1 MSTLTKHPNPPVPP
15 SSPQRQS
22 PLRRAIATVR
32 NTWRSLTSMKT
43 ALVLL
48 FLLAVA
54 AMPGALLPQRDIDG
68 AATAKYIADHGTVGE
83 IMDKLQLF
91 DVFKSVWFTAVYAL
105 LFVSLVGCILP
116 RLFEHVRALR
126 TAPVNTPRN
135 LSRLPRHTI
144 RESDED
150 PETAARTVLA
160 GLRGWRK
167 ISRVETAAEAG
178 TNGGATVTVSAEKG
192 YLREAGNLLFHAS
205 LLGILVAIG
214 VGQQFGYEGSRIVI
228 AGDEG
233 FCNTSSNYDNFR
245 AGNLVDGT
253 GLAPFCIKADAVN
266 ATFLPNAQ
274 PDMFSTN
281 ASYQDRDGLR
291 DGTWK
296 KFTIEVN
303 KPLRMEGVRVYMLGH
318 GYAGTFTVTYPG
330 GQTRTQTMQFA
341 PQDKV
346 YFLSSGA
353 LRFDPPAELYKTE
366 DERRT
371 KQIGIEGL
379 LAPTKQLNG
388 SLLTSRFPAPNDPAV
403 AIDVYEGD
411 TGLDSGKPQ
420 NIFSLSRDQI
430 DSGRLEKKAR
440 VNLDVGQSTTL
451 EDGTQVRFDGVT
463 NFAALQVSH
472 NPAQNWTLLFAI
484 GMLGGLIVS
493 LTVKRRRVFV
503 RLTPREGGGT
513 VMEIAGLARTDQ
525 AGWNE
530 DFDALADRLVGRN
543 GEKVA

>member
-1 MSTLTKHPNPPVPP
+1 MSTPVK
-15 SSPQRQS
+15 QS
-22 PLRRAIATVR
+22 LPRRAWATVR

-54 AMPGALLPQRDIDG
+54 AMPGALLPQRDID
-68 AATAKYIADHGTVGE
+68 AQATAKWIDDHATIGP
-83 IMDKLQLF
+83 ILDKVQAF
-91 DVFKSVWFTAVYAL
+91 DVFRSVWFTSIYVL
-105 LFVSLVGCILP
+105 LFVSLVGCIVP

-126 TAPVNTPRN
+126 TPPVSVPRN
-135 LSRLPRHTI
+135 LSRLPRHTR
-144 RESDED
+144 RESAEAPD
-150 PETAARTVLA
+150 AAAATVLT
-160 GLRGWRK
+160 GLRGWRR
-167 ISRVETAAEAG
+167 ISRPGGPNDPAG
-178 TNGGATVTVSAEKG
+178 TVTVSAEKG
-192 YLREAGNLLFHAS
+192 YLREAGNLLFHIS

-214 VGQQFGYEGSRIVI
+214 VGQQYGYEGSRIVI
-228 AGDEG
+228 EGDGG
-233 FCNTSSNYDNFR
+233 FCNSSSNYDSFR

-253 GLAPFCIKADAVN
+253 GLAPFCLRADDVQ

-274 PDMFSTN
+274 PDMFRTM
-281 ASYQDRDGLR
+281 ASYQDREGLR
-291 DGTWK
+291 TDTWK
-296 KFTIEVN
+296 QYAIEVN

-353 LRFDPPAELYKTE
+353 LRFDPPPELYRTE

-379 LAPTKQLNG
+379 LAPTKQLDG
-388 SLLTSRFPAPNDPAV
+388 SLLTSKFPAPNDPAV
-403 AIDVYEGD
+403 AVDIYEGD
-411 TGLDSGKPQ
+411 TGLDTGKPQ

-440 VNLDVGQSTTL
+440 VNLTVGQSTTL
-451 EDGTQVRFDGVT
+451 EDGTRVRFDGVKS
-463 NFAALQVSH
+463 FAALQVSH
-472 NPAQNWTLLFAI
+472 NPAQNWTLVFAI
-484 GMLGGLIVS
+484 GMLAGLVVS
-493 LTVKRRRVFV
+493 LTVKRRRVFA
-503 RLTPREGGGT
+503 RLTPRDDGGT

-530 DFDALADRLVGRN
+530 DFEALADRLAGPN
-543 GEKVA
+543 GEKVTQ

>member
-1 MSTLTKHPNPPVPP
+1 MSTPVK
-15 SSPQRQS
+15 QS
-22 PLRRAIATVR
+22 LPHRVIAVIR

-54 AMPGALLPQRDIDG
+54 AMPGALLPQRDVDS
-68 AATAKYIADHGTVGE
+68 AATAKWIADHGSLGE
-83 IMDKLQLF
+83 FMDKLQLF
-91 DVFKSVWFTAVYAL
+91 GVFKSVWFTAVYAL
-105 LFVSLVGCILP
+105 LFVSLVGCIVP
-116 RLFEHVRALR
+116 RVFEHFRALR
-126 TAPVNTPRN
+126 TPPVPTPRN
-135 LSRLPRHTI
+135 LSRLPRHTT

-150 PETAARTVLA
+150 PEAAARTALGA
-160 GLRGWRK
+160 LRGWRR
-167 ISRVETAAEAG
+167 ISRPGGTAEPDG
-178 TNGGATVTVSAEKG
+178 TVTVSAEKG
-192 YLREAGNLLFHAS
+192 YLREAGNLVFHIS

-214 VGQQFGYEGSRIVI
+214 VGQQFSYEGSRIVI

-233 FCNTSSNYDNFR
+233 FCNSSSNYDNFR

-253 GLAPFCIKADAVN
+253 GLAPFCLKADQVQ
-266 ATFLPNAQ
+266 ATFLPNKQ
-274 PDMFSTN
+274 PDMFRTL

-291 DGTWK
+291 DDTWK
-296 KFTIEVN
+296 QYAIEVN

-318 GYAGTFTVTYPG
+318 GYAGTFSVTYPNG
-330 GQTRTQTMQFA
+330 AVRTQTMQFA

-346 YFLSSGA
+346 NFLSSGA
-353 LRFDPPAELYKTE
+353 LRFDPPAELYPSE

-379 LAPTKQLNG
+379 LAPTKQLDG
-388 SLLTSRFPAPNDPAV
+388 TLLTSRFPAPNDPAV
-403 AIDVYEGD
+403 AVDIYQGD
-411 TGLDSGKPQ
+411 TGLDTGKPQ

-430 DSGRLEKKAR
+430 DAKRLEKKAR
-440 VNLDVGQSTTL
+440 VNLSVGQSTTL
-451 EDGTQVRFDGVT
+451 EDGTRVRFDGVT

-472 NPAQNWTLLFAI
+472 NPAQNWTLIFAI

-503 RLTPREGGGT
+503 RLTPRADGGT

-530 DFDALADRLVGRN
+530 DFEALADRVAGGH
-543 GEKVA
+543 GEKANR

>member
-1 MSTLTKHPNPPVPP
+1 MTTPVK
-15 SSPQRQS
+15 QS
-22 PLRRAIATVR
+22 LPRRALAAVR

-54 AMPGALLPQRDIDG
+54 AMPGALLPQRDVDS
-68 AATAKYIADHGTVGE
+68 AATAKWIDDHGTLGE
-83 IMDKLQLF
+83 LLDKLQF
-91 DVFKSVWFTAVYAL
+91 FGVFKSVWFTAIYAL
-105 LFVSLVGCILP
+105 LFVSLVGCIVP
-116 RLFEHVRALR
+116 RCFEHFRALR
-126 TAPVNTPRN
+126 TPPVATPRN
-135 LSRLPRHTI
+135 LSRLPRHTT
-144 RESDED
+144 RESDQD
-150 PETAARTVLA
+150 PEAAAQTVLG

-167 ISRVETAAEAG
+167 ISRTGGRGEAEG
-178 TNGGATVTVSAEKG
+178 TVTVSAEKG
-192 YLREAGNLLFHAS
+192 YLREAGNLVFHIS
-205 LLGILVAIG
+205 LVGILIAIG
-214 VGQQFGYEGSRIVI
+214 VGQQFSYEGSRIVI

-253 GLAPFCIKADAVN
+253 GLAPFCLKADEVQ

-274 PDMFSTN
+274 PDMFRTM
-281 ASYQDRDGLR
+281 ASYQDREGLR

-296 KFTIEVN
+296 NYAIEVN

-318 GYAGTFTVTYPG
+318 GYAGTFSVTYPNG
-330 GQTRTQTMQFA
+330 AVRKQTMQFA
-341 PQDKV
+341 PQDKIN
-346 YFLSSGA
+346 FLSSGA
-353 LRFDPPAELYKTE
+353 LRFDPPADLYRTE

-379 LAPTKQLNG
+379 LAPTKQLDG
-388 SLLTSRFPAPNDPAV
+388 TLLTSRFPAPNDPAV
-403 AIDVYEGD
+403 AVDIYQGD
-411 TGLDSGKPQ
+411 TGLDTGKPQ

-430 DSGRLEKKAR
+430 DSKRLEKKAR
-440 VNLDVGQSTTL
+440 VNLSVGQSTTL

-472 NPAQNWTLLFAI
+472 NPAQNWTLIFAI

-525 AGWNE
+525 AGWTE
-530 DFDALADRLVGRN
+530 DFEALADRLVGPD

>member
-1 MSTLTKHPNPPVPP
+1 MSTPVK
-15 SSPQRQS
+15 QS
-22 PLRRAIATVR
+22 PLRRALAAVR

-54 AMPGALLPQRDIDG
+54 AMPGALLPQRDVDS
-68 AATAKYIADHGTVGE
+68 AATAKWIDDHGTLGE
-83 IMDKLQLF
+83 IMDKLQF
-91 DVFKSVWFTAVYAL
+91 FGVFKSVWFTSIYAL

-116 RLFEHVRALR
+116 RTVEHFRALR
-126 TAPVNTPRN
+126 TSPVATPRN
-135 LSRLPRHTI
+135 LSRLPRHTT

-150 PETAARTVLA
+150 PEAAAQTVLA

-167 ISRVETAAEAG
+167 IARP
-178 TNGGATVTVSAEKG
+178 GGANEAEGTVTVSAEKG
-192 YLREAGNLLFHAS
+192 YLREAGNLIFHIS
-205 LLGILVAIG
+205 LVGILIAIG
-214 VGQQFGYEGSRIVI
+214 VGQQFSYEGSRIVI
-228 AGDEG
+228 AGDDG

-253 GLAPFCIKADAVN
+253 GLAPFCLKADEVQ

-274 PDMFSTN
+274 PDMFRTL
-281 ASYQDRDGLR
+281 ASYQDGEGLR
-291 DGTWK
+291 DDTWK
-296 KFTIEVN
+296 KYDIEVN
-303 KPLRMEGVRVYMLGH
+303 KPLRMDGVRIYMLGH
-318 GYAGTFTVTYPG
+318 GYAGTFTVTYPNG
-330 GQTRTQTMQFA
+330 AVRTQTMQFA
-341 PQDKV
+341 PQDKIN
-346 YFLSSGA
+346 FLSSGA
-353 LRFDPPAELYKTE
+353 LRFDPPAELYRTE

-379 LAPTKQLNG
+379 LAPTKQLDG
-388 SLLTSRFPAPNDPAV
+388 TLLTSRFPAPNDPAV
-403 AIDVYEGD
+403 AVDIYEGD
-411 TGLDSGKPQ
+411 TGLDTGKPQ

-430 DSGRLEKKAR
+430 DSGRLSKKAR
-440 VNLDVGQSTTL
+440 VNLSVGQSTTI

-472 NPAQNWTLLFAI
+472 NPAQNWTLVFAI

-493 LTVKRRRVFV
+493 LTVRRRRVFV

-525 AGWNE
+525 AGWTE
-530 DFDALADRLVGRN
+530 DFEALADRLVGPD

>member
-1 MSTLTKHPNPPVPP
+1 MSTPVK
-15 SSPQRQS
+15 QS
-22 PLRRAIATVR
+22 FPRRVIATIR

-54 AMPGALLPQRDIDG
+54 AMPGALLPQRDVDS
-68 AATAKYIADHGTVGE
+68 AATAKWIDDHGTLGE
-83 IMDKLQLF
+83 IMDKLQF
-91 DVFKSVWFTAVYAL
+91 FGVFKSVWFTSIYAL
-105 LFVSLVGCILP
+105 LFVSLVGCIVP
-116 RLFEHVRALR
+116 RCFEHFRALR
-126 TAPVNTPRN
+126 TPPVSTPRN
-135 LSRLPRHTI
+135 LSRLPRHTT

-150 PETAARTVLA
+150 PEAAARTVLG

-167 ISRVETAAEAG
+167 ISRP
-178 TNGGATVTVSAEKG
+178 GGANEPEGTVTVSAEKG
-192 YLREAGNLLFHAS
+192 YLREAGNLVFHIS
-205 LLGILVAIG
+205 LVGILIAIG
-214 VGQQFGYEGSRIVI
+214 VGQQFSYEGSRIVI

-253 GLAPFCIKADAVN
+253 GLAPFCLKADEVQ

-274 PDMFSTN
+274 PDMFRTL
-281 ASYQDRDGLR
+281 ASYQDSEGLR
-291 DGTWK
+291 DDTWK
-296 KFTIEVN
+296 KYAIEVN

-318 GYAGTFTVTYPG
+318 GYAGTFTVTYPNG
-330 GQTRTQTMQFA
+330 AVRTQTMQFA
-341 PQDKV
+341 PQDKIN
-346 YFLSSGA
+346 FLSSGA
-353 LRFDPPAELYKTE
+353 LRFDPPAELYRTE

-379 LAPTKQLNG
+379 LAPTKQLDG
-388 SLLTSRFPAPNDPAV
+388 TLLTSRFPAPNDPAV
-403 AIDVYEGD
+403 AIDIYQGD
-411 TGLDSGKPQ
+411 TGLDTGKPQ

-430 DSGRLEKKAR
+430 DSKRLEKKAR
-440 VNLDVGQSTTL
+440 VNLSVGQSTTI

-472 NPAQNWTLLFAI
+472 NPAQNWTLVFAI

-493 LTVKRRRVFV
+493 LTVRRRRVFV
-503 RLTPREGGGT
+503 RLTPREHGGT
-513 VMEIAGLARTDQ
+513 VMEIAGLARTDE
-525 AGWNE
+525 AGWTE
-530 DFDALADRLVGRN
+530 DFEALADRLVGPD

>member
-1 MSTLTKHPNPPVPP
+1 MTTPVK
-15 SSPQRQS
+15 QS
-22 PLRRAIATVR
+22 LPRRALAAVR

-54 AMPGALLPQRDIDG
+54 AMPGALLPQRDVDS
-68 AATAKYIADHGTVGE
+68 AATAKWIDDHGTLGE
-83 IMDKLQLF
+83 LLDKLQF
-91 DVFKSVWFTAVYAL
+91 FGVFKSVWFTAIYAL
-105 LFVSLVGCILP
+105 LFVSLVGCIVP
-116 RLFEHVRALR
+116 RCFEHFRALR
-126 TAPVNTPRN
+126 TPPVATPRN
-135 LSRLPRHTI
+135 LSRLPRHTT
-144 RESDED
+144 RESDQD
-150 PETAARTVLA
+150 PEAAAQTVLG

-167 ISRVETAAEAG
+167 ISRTGGRGEAE
-178 TNGGATVTVSAEKG
+178 GAVTVSAEKG
-192 YLREAGNLLFHAS
+192 YLREAGNLVFHIS
-205 LLGILVAIG
+205 LVGILIAIG
-214 VGQQFGYEGSRIVI
+214 VGQQFSYEGSRIVI

-253 GLAPFCIKADAVN
+253 GLAPFCLKADEVQ

-274 PDMFSTN
+274 PDMFRTM
-281 ASYQDRDGLR
+281 ASYQDREGLR

-296 KFTIEVN
+296 NYAIEVN

-318 GYAGTFTVTYPG
+318 GYAGTFSVTYPNG
-330 GQTRTQTMQFA
+330 AVRKQTMQFA
-341 PQDKV
+341 PQDKIN
-346 YFLSSGA
+346 FLSSGA
-353 LRFDPPAELYKTE
+353 LRFDPPADLYRTE

-379 LAPTKQLNG
+379 LAPTKQLDG
-388 SLLTSRFPAPNDPAV
+388 TLLTSRFPAPNDPAV
-403 AIDVYEGD
+403 AVDIYQGD
-411 TGLDSGKPQ
+411 TGLDTGKPQ

-430 DSGRLEKKAR
+430 DSKRLEKKAR
-440 VNLDVGQSTTL
+440 VNLSVGQSTTL

-472 NPAQNWTLLFAI
+472 NPAQNWTLIFAI

-525 AGWNE
+525 AGWTE
-530 DFDALADRLVGRN
+530 DFEALADRLVGPD

>member
-1 MSTLTKHPNPPVPP
+1 MSTPVK
-15 SSPQRQS
+15 QS
-22 PLRRAIATVR
+22 PLRRALAAVR

-54 AMPGALLPQRDIDG
+54 AMPGALLPQRDVDS
-68 AATAKYIADHGTVGE
+68 AATAKWIDDHGTLGE
-83 IMDKLQLF
+83 VMDKLQF
-91 DVFKSVWFTAVYAL
+91 FGVFKSVWFTSVYAL
-105 LFVSLVGCILP
+105 LFVSLVGCIVP
-116 RLFEHVRALR
+116 RCFEHFRALR
-126 TAPVNTPRN
+126 TPPVATPRN
-135 LSRLPRHTI
+135 LSRLPRHTT

-150 PETAARTVLA
+150 PEAAARTVLA

-167 ISRVETAAEAG
+167 ISRPAG
-178 TNGGATVTVSAEKG
+178 GNEPAGTVTVSAEKG
-192 YLREAGNLLFHAS
+192 YLREAGNLVFHIS
-205 LLGILVAIG
+205 LVGILIAIG
-214 VGQQFGYEGSRIVI
+214 VGQQFSYEGSRIVI
-228 AGDEG
+228 AGDDG

-253 GLAPFCIKADAVN
+253 GLAPFCLKADEVQ

-274 PDMFSTN
+274 PDMFRTM
-281 ASYQDRDGLR
+281 ASYQDREGLR

-296 KFTIEVN
+296 KYDIEVN
-303 KPLRMEGVRVYMLGH
+303 NPLRMDGVRIYMLGH
-318 GYAGTFTVTYPG
+318 GYAGTFTVTYPNG
-330 GQTRTQTMQFA
+330 AVRKQTMQFA
-341 PQDKV
+341 PQDKIN
-346 YFLSSGA
+346 FLSSGA
-353 LRFDPPAELYKTE
+353 LRFDPPAELYRTE

-379 LAPTKQLNG
+379 LAPTKQLDG
-388 SLLTSRFPAPNDPAV
+388 TLLTSRFPAPNDPAV
-403 AIDVYEGD
+403 AVDIYEGD
-411 TGLDSGKPQ
+411 TGLDTGKPQ

-430 DSGRLEKKAR
+430 DSGRLSKKAR
-440 VNLDVGQSTTL
+440 VNLSVGQSTTI

-472 NPAQNWTLLFAI
+472 NPAQNWTLVFAI

-493 LTVKRRRVFV
+493 LTVRRRRVFV

-525 AGWNE
+525 AGWTE
-530 DFDALADRLVGRN
+530 DFEALADRLVGPN

>member
-1 MSTLTKHPNPPVPP
+1 MTTPVK
-15 SSPQRQS
+15 QS
-22 PLRRAIATVR
+22 LPRRALAAVR

-54 AMPGALLPQRDIDG
+54 AMPGALLPQRDVDS
-68 AATAKYIADHGTVGE
+68 AATAKWIDDHGTLGE
-83 IMDKLQLF
+83 LLDKLQF
-91 DVFKSVWFTAVYAL
+91 FGVFKSVWFTAIYAL
-105 LFVSLVGCILP
+105 LFVSLVGCIVP
-116 RLFEHVRALR
+116 RCFEHLRALR
-126 TAPVNTPRN
+126 TPPVATPRN
-135 LSRLPRHTI
+135 LSRLPRHTT
-144 RESDED
+144 RESDQD
-150 PETAARTVLA
+150 PEAAAQTVLG

-167 ISRVETAAEAG
+167 ISRTGGRGEAEG
-178 TNGGATVTVSAEKG
+178 TVTVSAEKG
-192 YLREAGNLLFHAS
+192 YLREAGNLVFHIS
-205 LLGILVAIG
+205 LVGILIAIG
-214 VGQQFGYEGSRIVI
+214 VGQQFSYEGSRIVI

-253 GLAPFCIKADAVN
+253 GLAPFCLKADEVQ

-274 PDMFSTN
+274 PDMFRTM
-281 ASYQDRDGLR
+281 ASYQDREGLR

-296 KFTIEVN
+296 NYAIEVN

-318 GYAGTFTVTYPG
+318 GYAGTFSVTYPNG
-330 GQTRTQTMQFA
+330 AVRKQTMQFA
-341 PQDKV
+341 PQDKIN
-346 YFLSSGA
+346 FLSSGA
-353 LRFDPPAELYKTE
+353 LRFDPPADLYRTE

-379 LAPTKQLNG
+379 LAPTKQLDG
-388 SLLTSRFPAPNDPAV
+388 TLLTSRFPAPNDPAV
-403 AIDVYEGD
+403 AVDIYQGD
-411 TGLDSGKPQ
+411 TGLDTGKPQ

-430 DSGRLEKKAR
+430 DSKRLEKKAR
-440 VNLDVGQSTTL
+440 VNLSVGQSTTL

-472 NPAQNWTLLFAI
+472 NPAQNWTLIFAI

-525 AGWNE
+525 AGWTE
-530 DFDALADRLVGRN
+530 DFEALADRLVGPD